1 MEGEWGLLQKYLL
14 WILTVGNREGVKNGH
29 FKVRLT
35 IGEGANVSKC
45 ENFDLLLD

>member
-35 IGEGANVSKC
+35 IGEGEGGGGGGSKC
-45 ENFDLLLD
+45 KQM